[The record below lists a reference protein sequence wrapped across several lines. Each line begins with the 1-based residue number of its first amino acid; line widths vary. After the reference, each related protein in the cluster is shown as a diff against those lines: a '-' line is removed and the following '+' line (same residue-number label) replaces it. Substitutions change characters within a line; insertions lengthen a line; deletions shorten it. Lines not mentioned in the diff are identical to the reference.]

1 MKGVVIKMKQHYIY
15 LTTNKINGMKY
26 IGKHYGELDDSYL
39 GSGKILKRA
48 IEKYGKENFEKS
60 ILSISQTDQEN
71 NEKEKY
77 YISLYN
83 AVSNPL
89 FYNIHEGGL
98 GGNTTAGYTPE
109 ERESLKRK
117 LSEINRGKNNGMYGK
132 HHTKQTKAFLS
143 YWAEFE
149 RNNDIYK
156 SPEFR
161 EKMSQLTK
169 GEKNGMYGKHHTN
182 ESKEKMSI
190 NSKGKTA
197 GDKNGMHGKKGN
209 NAING
214 KKIGMYD
221 ENDQLIQI
229 FNAKTAVLQFLGLKG
244 HGQLDKAIKEQTL
257 YKGYYWKQIKKD

>member
-1 MKGVVIKMKQHYIY
+1 MFPLETTSSVVVQHIKRCSVLHIKWSQYRI
-15 LTTNKINGMKY
+15 TSS
-26 IGKHYGELDDSYL
+26 E
-39 GSGKILKRA
+39 SG
-48 IEKYGKENFEKS
+48 
-60 ILSISQTDQEN
+60 
-71 NEKEKY
+71 
-77 YISLYN
+77 SLYN

-98 GGNTTAGYTPE
+98 GGNTIAGYTPE

-132 HHTKQTKAFLS
+132 HHTEQTKAFLS

-149 RNNDIYK
+149 RNNDVYK

-169 GEKNGMYGKHHTN
+169 GEKNGMYGKHHSN

-197 GDKNGMHGKKGN
+197 GDKNGMYGKKGN